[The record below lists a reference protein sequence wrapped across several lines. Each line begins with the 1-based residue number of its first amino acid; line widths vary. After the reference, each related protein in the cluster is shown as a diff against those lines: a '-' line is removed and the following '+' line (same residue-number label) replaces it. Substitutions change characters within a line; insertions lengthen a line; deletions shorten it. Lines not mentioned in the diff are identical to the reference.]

1 MAATT
6 RSRFSTADIILAANL
21 AGSGKSAAEITS
33 ALRFPCIRSTYD
45 LLSRYGLSLV
55 PKTKGQACRVITV
68 SRKAMDAGEAL
79 AASMEREPGRAFS
92 LALEELLLSPN
103 TFKEL
108 LAAAE
113 RRRK

>member
-1 MAATT
+1 MA
-6 RSRFSTADIILAANL
+6 DVVLASHL
-21 AGSGKSAAEITS
+21 AGAGKSAAEITA
-33 ALRFPCIRSTYD
+33 ALKFPCIRSTYD

-55 PKTKGQACRVITV
+55 PKNSGQTCIRLMVAEKAVEAGMAVASAQERDP
-68 SRKAMDAGEAL
+68 SR
-79 AASMEREPGRAFS
+79 SMA

-108 LAAAE
+108 LSAAE